1 MTIRRPI
8 ESAQGQSYFGFDFP
22 VFVNRASEAFRLQ
35 EHAHDFVE
43 IAYVAEGKGFHYIGD
58 DVVPVRKG
66 DLFYIPVGISHVFR
80 PSDAAAKKPLIV
92 YNCVFGLELF
102 DRILQG
108 HSLLLPSEDAG
119 ALLALRARTGW
130 IKAEEQS
137 AEAGGLLLRLH
148 QEYALR
154 QQGRKLMILTYVV
167 QLLLT
172 IIRSTEVV
180 PSRTPAHADS
190 RMGEAI
196 RYIRLHLDAPLPLA
210 DIAMKINIGKRQFN
224 RLIKKA
230 TGQTYT
236 DYVHSLQIERCC
248 EQLRTTDRKVYE
260 IAEAMGYK
268 DMKHFHAVFKRKTG
282 LSPRE
287 YRKRSVIGTAGP

>member
-8 ESAQGQSYFGFDFP
+8 ESMQGQMYFGCDFP
-22 VFVNRASEAFRLQ
+22 VYVNRASETFNLQ
-35 EHAHDFVE
+35 EHSHDFVE

-58 DVVPVRKG
+58 DIVPVRKG

-80 PSDAAAKKPLIV
+80 PADAAVKEPLIV
-92 YNCVFGLELF
+92 YNCIFGLELF
-102 DRILQG
+102 DRIIRS
-108 HSLLLPSEDAG
+108 HSLLLPSENAG
-119 ALLALRARTGW
+119 ALLAVRNRTEW
-130 IKAEEQS
+130 LKVEEQS
-137 AEAGGLLLRLH
+137 ADVRSLVQRLY

-154 QQGRKLMILTYVV
+154 QEGRGLMILAYVV

-172 IIRSTEVV
+172 LYRSMDGGH
-180 PSRTPAHADS
+180 SRSYADADS
-190 RMGEAI
+190 RIEEAI
-196 RYIRLHLDAPLPLA
+196 RYIQLHLDAPLPLT
-210 DIAMKINIGKRQFN
+210 DISAKINIGKRQFN

-236 DYVHSLQIERCC
+236 DYLHSLQIERCC

-260 IAEAMGYK
+260 IAEAMGFK
-268 DMKHFHAVFKRKTG
+268 DMKHFHAIFKRKTG

-287 YRKRSVIGTAGP
+287 YRKRTL